1 MTLLQQR
8 QSLFVL
14 LKSIP
19 TNLENNDENLLT
31 DDEYKDEVMLV
42 DSNSLSKN
50 TTQDN
55 CLLDEQKYLKSIHGP
70 IPQ

>member
-55 CLLDEQKYLKSIHGP
+55 CLLDEQKYLKKYTWA
-70 IPQ
+70 